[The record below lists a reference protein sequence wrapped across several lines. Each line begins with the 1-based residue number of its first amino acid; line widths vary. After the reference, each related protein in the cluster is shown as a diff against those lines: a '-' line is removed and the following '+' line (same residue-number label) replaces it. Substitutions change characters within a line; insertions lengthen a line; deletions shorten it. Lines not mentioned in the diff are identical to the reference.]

1 MVFLLC
7 FFLVA
12 DVSYGINGDCEL
24 PKVVGPCRASHPRYY
39 YNSSSKRC
47 EKFNY
52 GGCRGN
58 ANNFH
63 TLEECEKV
71 CGVRSRDSPK
81 EN

>member
-1 MVFLLC
+1 INKDCLLPM
-7 FFLVA
+7 
-12 DVSYGINGDCEL
+12 DVGR
-24 PKVVGPCRASHPRYY
+24 CRASHPRYY

-47 EKFNY
+47 EKFIY

-71 CGVRSRDSPK
+71 CGVR
-81 EN
+81 

>member
-12 DVSYGINGDCEL
+12 DVSYGINKDCLL
-24 PKVVGPCRASHPRYY
+24 PMDVGRCRARHPRYY

-47 EKFNY
+47 EKFIY

-58 ANNFH
+58 ANNFI
-63 TLEECEKV
+63 TKKECEKV